1 MYGLTNEQ
9 IIKLRLKCLEPY
21 VVVASKAG
29 IEQDTV
35 IRKAETA
42 WEYATKILNEDKP
55 KTTVRPLTRKR
66 RT

>member
-1 MYGLTNEQ
+1 MTDKE
-9 IIKLRLKCLEPY
+9 IIQLRLKCLEPF

-35 IRKAETA
+35 IKKAEVA
-42 WEYATKILNEDKP
+42 WEYATKTLVKDEP